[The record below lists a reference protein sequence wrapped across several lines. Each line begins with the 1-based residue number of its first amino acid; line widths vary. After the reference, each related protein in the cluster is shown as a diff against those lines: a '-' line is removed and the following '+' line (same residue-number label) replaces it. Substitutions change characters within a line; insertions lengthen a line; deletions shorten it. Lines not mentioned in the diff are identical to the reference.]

1 MAQVF
6 AIVTIVTI
14 VCLPAAIRPS
24 IVAFLAMGDISDEH
38 RRVAMA
44 AGRDACANIEAACQ
58 TKCEATIRVAMKDWC
73 SGSRQCH
80 ATCMLRQFY
89 TQTGDWRFKQKA
101 DRCAGRC
108 VAWDLCQEGASNS
121 AEWWHGWQFVKNQD
135 IDMKILGLHAEHCPL
150 NGLRN
155 IFEPSYMLRCGAIVL
170 KQSENSLSVAFQR
183 LHKYFT
189 EISTADLNEVLI
201 VRLRLEAI
209 VGVID
214 KALSR
219 CTCRA
224 QRFVDPW
231 HFGNTRTYTCSSQCS
246 NPTVTKQLTLARAQ
260 IQMALDCL
268 TTSAVLNHLLQR
280 KSLQFGLC

>member
-24 IVAFLAMGDISDEH
+24 IVAFLAMADISDEH

-189 EISTADLNEVLI
+189 EISTADLNEVWPARQTEY
-201 VRLRLEAI
+201 VCPGVSVFSLRAP
-209 VGVID
+209 G
-214 KALSR
+214 
-219 CTCRA
+219 
-224 QRFVDPW
+224 
-231 HFGNTRTYTCSSQCS
+231 H
-246 NPTVTKQLTLARAQ
+246 
-260 IQMALDCL
+260 
-268 TTSAVLNHLLQR
+268 
-280 KSLQFGLC
+280 

>member
-1 MAQVF
+1 MKREKKTTENRSHNQRPHFPEHLLYGAS
-6 AIVTIVTI
+6 
-14 VCLPAAIRPS
+14 VCYCDYCDYCDYCVPSRCHQAS
-24 IVAFLAMGDISDEH
+24 IVAFLAMADISDEH

-155 IFEPSYMLRCGAIVL
+155 IFQPSYMLRCGAIVL

-189 EISTADLNEVLI
+189 EISTADLNEVWPARQTEY
-201 VRLRLEAI
+201 VCP
-209 VGVID
+209 GVSVFFF
-214 KALSR
+214 ACSWSLMSR
-219 CTCRA
+219 VYKHTC
-224 QRFVDPW
+224 
-231 HFGNTRTYTCSSQCS
+231 G
-246 NPTVTKQLTLARAQ
+246 K
-260 IQMALDCL
+260 
-268 TTSAVLNHLLQR
+268 
-280 KSLQFGLC
+280 